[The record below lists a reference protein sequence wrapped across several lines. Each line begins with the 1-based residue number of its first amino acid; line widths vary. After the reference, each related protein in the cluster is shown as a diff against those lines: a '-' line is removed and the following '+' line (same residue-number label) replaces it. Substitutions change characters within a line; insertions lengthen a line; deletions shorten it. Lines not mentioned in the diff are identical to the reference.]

1 MPTPEGGS
9 DAEPAGSPQRFA
21 GIPDEA
27 VRAIAALFQT
37 EATLEPYCES
47 VDKPIYR
54 VTHRAETG
62 TLTLVLWPALD
73 RVDVACGPHRWVAKA
88 IETTEVYDGLEALF
102 RLRDGGLL
110 FVALKGDVLLVTGR
124 RDTVD

>member
-1 MPTPEGGS
+1 MPDPS
-9 DAEPAGSPQRFA
+9 IDPPRSPPSPPQRFA
-21 GIPDEA
+21 GIPPEA

-47 VDKPIYR
+47 IDKPIYR

-62 TLTLVLWPALD
+62 TLTLVLWPALA

-88 IETTEVYDGLEALF
+88 IEATEVYDGLEALF

-110 FVALKGDVLLVTGR
+110 FVALKGDVLLVSGR
-124 RDTVD
+124 RDAIE

>member
-1 MPTPEGGS
+1 MPTSDGGS
-9 DAEPAGSPQRFA
+9 DPAPAVSPQRFA
-21 GIPDEA
+21 GISDEA

-47 VDKPIYR
+47 IDKPIYL

-62 TLTLVLWPALD
+62 TLTLVLWPALA

-124 RDTVD
+124 RDAVE